1 MVLYK
6 SRFIQLI
13 IIIAT
18 VFITAIVFLQA
29 CSERKIKYVL
39 IIDNSVVNTD
49 SVYFQK
55 NCFRLPLVCI
65 LKEIGI
71 DICWS
76 DNNNAEFQW
85 NNDRYL
91 LSLRDKKLI
100 RENEEF
106 NLITP
111 PPGNSLFICEVD
123 YSERE
128 IIIDDGTLHG
138 VLQLLGIRAYFSDD
152 RENSIFR
159 IEIID
164 MPPKTV
170 PVAKTLCQKCR
181 R

>member
-65 LKEIGI
+65 
-71 DICWS
+71 
-76 DNNNAEFQW
+76 DNVVIYINAGYY
-85 NNDRYL
+85 N
-91 LSLRDKKLI
+91 KMM
-100 RENEEF
+100 
-106 NLITP
+106 
-111 PPGNSLFICEVD
+111 
-123 YSERE
+123 
-128 IIIDDGTLHG
+128 IIFTI
-138 VLQLLGIRAYFSDD
+138 
-152 RENSIFR
+152 
-159 IEIID
+159 
-164 MPPKTV
+164 
-170 PVAKTLCQKCR
+170 
-181 R
+181 